1 MTLIRKASPGGSDGM
16 EFVLSDATV
25 DRYGD
30 SIVAK
35 GWDLASFER
44 NPIALFGHSHDYPIG
59 RWSDLR
65 VEGGKLI
72 GRLNLAARGT
82 SARIDELIGLV
93 EQGILR
99 AVSVGFV
106 AKKAEPID
114 PSKPYAGQRYLE
126 QELLETSLVSV
137 PANPAALA
145 VAKSMQV
152 SEEIMSLAFGEQA
165 EVRRRDVSKGEQAR
179 SADLPQP
186 PRNPS
191 KMENTLANRV
201 VKAQDDL
208 NTSRDRLSDLNA
220 AETLDLDAIEAQTEI
235 VTVAERTLNA
245 LKASEAKIGVGAE
258 RQAPASVPAAAR
270 RVLGHTEKDGMDLMV
285 RAAVVRG
292 ISAHTGMTVDQ
303 VIEQRYPGHEALGVI
318 MKADQTIGTTSVS
331 GWAAELVQTGYFG
344 FLNALTPFSIYPAL
358 AGRGLSL
365 MFDRFGS
372 ISLPSRTAGGA
383 AGGFVGEGSPIKVGK
398 ITTAAATLTPKK
410 MGVIVAF
417 SKELANR
424 STPAIE
430 AIVRQAILEDTAA
443 ALDPILLDATASSA
457 SRPAG
462 LLNGVS
468 AAAAGYAGGDYAAV
482 RADFQALLQPFF
494 TANAADNITVVINP
508 AQGLALSLME
518 GPVGDPNWFQR
529 IRDRVTIIESTSATA
544 GRLVALRNS
553 DFVAAGG
560 NPAFDVSEQATIHME
575 DTTPL
580 EIVSG
585 TGPTTADPVRSLWQ
599 TNSMG
604 VRMVLD
610 VSWTMRRTGVVQ
622 WINGTSY

>member
-1 MTLIRKASPGGSDGM
+1 
-16 EFVLSDATV
+16 
-25 DRYGD
+25 
-30 SIVAK
+30 
-35 GWDLASFER
+35 
-44 NPIALFGHSHDYPIG
+44 
-59 RWSDLR
+59 
-65 VEGGKLI
+65 
-72 GRLNLAARGT
+72 
-82 SARIDELIGLV
+82 
-93 EQGILR
+93 
-99 AVSVGFV
+99 
-106 AKKAEPID
+106 
-114 PSKPYAGQRYLE
+114 
-126 QELLETSLVSV
+126 
-137 PANPAALA
+137 
-145 VAKSMQV
+145 
-152 SEEIMSLAFGEQA
+152 
-165 EVRRRDVSKGEQAR
+165 
-179 SADLPQP
+179 
-186 PRNPS
+186 
-191 KMENTLANRV
+191 
-201 VKAQDDL
+201 
-208 NTSRDRLSDLNA
+208 
-220 AETLDLDAIEAQTEI
+220 
-235 VTVAERTLNA
+235 
-245 LKASEAKIGVGAE
+245 
-258 RQAPASVPAAAR
+258 
-270 RVLGHTEKDGMDLMV
+270 
-285 RAAVVRG
+285 
-292 ISAHTGMTVDQ
+292 
-303 VIEQRYPGHEALGVI
+303 
-318 MKADQTIGTTSVS
+318 
-331 GWAAELVQTGYFG
+331 
-344 FLNALTPFSIYPAL
+344 
-358 AGRGLSL
+358 
-365 MFDRFGS
+365 
-372 ISLPSRTAGGA
+372 
-383 AGGFVGEGSPIKVGK
+383 
-398 ITTAAATLTPKK
+398 

-417 SKELANR
+417 SKELANS

-443 ALDPILLDATASSA
+443 ALDPILLDATASST

-610 VSWTMRRTGVVQ
+610 VSWTMRRSGVVQ

>member
-1 MTLIRKASPGGSDGM
+1 MTVIRKASPGGGDGL

-44 NPIALFGHSHDYPIG
+44 NPIALFGHSHEYPIG

-99 AVSVGFV
+99 AVSVGFMP
-106 AKKAEPID
+106 KKAEPID
-114 PSKPYAGQRYLE
+114 PNKPYAGQRYLE

-152 SEEIMSLAFGEQA
+152 SDEIMSLAFGEQA
-165 EVRRRDVSKGEQAR
+165 EVRRRDVSRGEQAR

-258 RQAPASVPAAAR
+258 RAPAAVPASAR

-344 FLNALTPFSIYPAL
+344 FLNALQPFSIYPAL

-610 VSWTMRRTGVVQ
+610 VSWTMRRSGVVQ